1 MLPLKEQFSVQKW
14 VTSLGDIV
22 HGVVFVISHE
32 SKYWEDDEAGVE
44 TRQAVDDGNK
54 QGIPEIK
61 QYIINNKM
69 QSQQN
74 TNKSDQSLFEKK
86 ISRMKKK
93 SKSVK
98 NPNPKKR

>member
-1 MLPLKEQFSVQKW
+1 M
-14 VTSLGDIV
+14 
-22 HGVVFVISHE
+22 FVISHE

-44 TRQAVDDGNK
+44 TRQAVDEGNK

-69 QSQQN
+69 QSQQQN

-86 ISRMKKK
+86 NLKIEKKIKISKK
-93 SKSVK
+93 SK
-98 NPNPKKR
+98 P

>member
-1 MLPLKEQFSVQKW
+1 MCVYIYYKAVHYHFKLLYYRFQLGYYFYVITIFSSS

-44 TRQAVDDGNK
+44 TRQAVDQGNK

-61 QYIINNKM
+61 Q
-69 QSQQN
+69 
-74 TNKSDQSLFEKK
+74 
-86 ISRMKKK
+86 
-93 SKSVK
+93 
-98 NPNPKKR
+98 